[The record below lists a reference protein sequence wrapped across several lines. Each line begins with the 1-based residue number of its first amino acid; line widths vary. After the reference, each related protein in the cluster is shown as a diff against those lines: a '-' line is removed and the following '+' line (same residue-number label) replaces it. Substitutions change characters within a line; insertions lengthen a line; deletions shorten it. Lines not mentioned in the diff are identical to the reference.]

1 MVQRPS
7 WIQELPSVSNV
18 GIVGFDAAGTVRT
31 FSRNAETMFGYS
43 AEEVIGHDVSLLL
56 PTSDRTVLES
66 YLHVRD
72 RANEAPATNNS
83 WNVQAQRA
91 DGSLL
96 WVRLTLD
103 ESLIEGQTL
112 HVGMVV
118 DDLDHQEARYW
129 LDEFFELTSE
139 LISVT
144 TFDGQF
150 VHLNPA
156 WQSILGYDV
165 SELLT
170 RSLLSLVYPEDE
182 EATATAIADLIR
194 GEQVGRFENRLCK
207 ADGSYRWFEWSAKP
221 MHEHGLIMATAHDV
235 SRRHRTEAQLRA
247 ARDEATKASQSKS
260 EFLSRMSHELRTP
273 LNSVI
278 GFSQLLAMDD
288 LSNEQ
293 RASVSA
299 IQNSGRHLLDLI
311 NEVLDIVQIE
321 AGELRLS
328 LEPVELAEELHLA
341 LDLIALQAKD
351 REIALPSVVDSQG
364 ICVLA
369 DRQRLLQILLNL
381 LSNAVKYNKR
391 GGLISIEIDASG
403 DTVSI
408 AITDTGIG
416 IEHTKL
422 DASFM
427 PFERLGAETTSIEG
441 TGIGLALSRTLS
453 QQMGGALTASSTFGV
468 GSTFCLE
475 LPQADPPDR
484 VSDVAM
490 AAEGDETTD
499 SVGDRSLKV
508 LYIEDNI
515 ANSQLMERALRTQ
528 GNIELVISV
537 QGRLGYDLA
546 NQIEPDLILLDLHL
560 PDLSGEEVL
569 QRVRATP
576 AIADTT
582 VVVCSADASPGLSR
596 RLLDSGAD
604 AYLTKPIDLTDLFDV
619 VRRVR
624 AREPLDDPRSDRN

>member
-1 MVQRPS
+1 MAPRPS

-18 GIVGFDAAGTVRT
+18 GIVGFDASGTVQI
-31 FSRNAETMFGYS
+31 FSQNAEKIFGHS
-43 AEEVIGHDVSLLL
+43 AEDVIGHDVSLLL

-72 RANEAPATNNS
+72 RTNEAQVTSNS

-91 DGSLL
+91 DGSPL

-103 ESLIEGQTL
+103 ESFIEGGAFHL
-112 HVGMVV
+112 GMVV
-118 DDLDHQEARYW
+118 DDREHEEARYW

-139 LISVT
+139 LILVA

-170 RSLLSLVYPEDE
+170 RSLLSLVHPEDE
-182 EATATAIADLIR
+182 EATATAMADLIR
-194 GEQVGRFENRLCK
+194 GVHVARFENRLC
-207 ADGSYRWFEWSAKP
+207 ATDGSYRWFEWSAKP
-221 MHEHGLIMATAHDV
+221 MHEHGLIMATAHDI
-235 SRRHRTEAQLRA
+235 SRRHHTEAQLRA
-247 ARDEATKASQSKS
+247 TRDEATKASESKS

-293 RASVSA
+293 RTSVSA

-328 LEPVELAEELHLA
+328 LEPVNLAEVLRLA
-341 LDLIALQAKD
+341 LDLIALQAAD
-351 REIALPSVVDSQG
+351 REIALPSVVGSQG

-391 GGLISIEIDASG
+391 GGSISIEVDASG

-422 DASFM
+422 AASFM
-427 PFERLGAETTSIEG
+427 PFERLGAEATSIEG

-453 QQMGGALTASSTFGV
+453 QQMGGALTVSSTFGV

-475 LPQADPPDR
+475 LPQADPLDR
-484 VSDVAM
+484 VPDMTM
-490 AAEGDETTD
+490 AAEVEEATD
-499 SVGDRSLKV
+499 SVGDRKLKV

-515 ANSQLMERALRTQ
+515 ANSQLMEMALRTQ
-528 GNIELVISV
+528 GNIELAISV
-537 QGRLGYDLA
+537 QGSLGYDLA
-546 NQIEPDLILLDLHL
+546 VQLEPDLILLDLHL

-596 RLLDSGAD
+596 RLVESGAD

-624 AREPLDDPRSDRN
+624 AREPLDDPRPGRN